1 MGDLKMA
8 YDEQIKKIFL
18 GYLQLKKFYLR
29 YGESAK
35 QRKKPDQNKNFL
47 SHYFTCTLDRSE

>member
-8 YDEQIKKIFL
+8 FMNKLQQYFWIIFN
-18 GYLQLKKFYLR
+18 LKSSICV

-35 QRKKPDQNKNFL
+35 QRKKPDQNKNFEVIVL
-47 SHYFTCTLDRSE
+47 LVP